1 MVLNK
6 ANVAAILESYID
18 AVISVKDDKHPV
30 IVLLGRHPRAAE
42 KLDGKK
48 HVLVERHRRGYL
60 TVKID
65 GVLVSWNKCVK
76 GRD

>member
-42 KLDGKK
+42 KLGGKK